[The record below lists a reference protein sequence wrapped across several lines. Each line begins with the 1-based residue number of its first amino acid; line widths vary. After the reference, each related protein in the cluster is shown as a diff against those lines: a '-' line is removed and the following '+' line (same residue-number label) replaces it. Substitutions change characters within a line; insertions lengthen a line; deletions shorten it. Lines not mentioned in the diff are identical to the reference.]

1 MSRVSRS
8 LLLASVMLGVG
19 FTSASAKTTY
29 TIVHDFAGPSQND
42 GDKPQSKLV
51 SDSQGRLYGV
61 TQLGGKNFSG
71 SVFRLTKTGKTWA
84 EETLFS
90 FPSGSGPSGTLL
102 IGASGELYGTILSGG
117 LGQGTVYRLDPNGS
131 TWTLTT
137 LHQFN
142 PTGAGSH
149 DGFLPSAGLVFGKDG
164 LLYGTTKGT
173 PPQDG
178 QTATQNPMYGTVF
191 SVSPMGDT
199 VEYSVLH
206 IFGGTNDGQFPGF
219 GSLVVNKKG
228 VLIGTTG
235 AGGLHSEGMVFQLTP
250 PKHGQTAWSEAS
262 VYDFK
267 SAGGDAI
274 GPFYGVVADKTGVL
288 FGCANGGHN
297 GNGAI
302 YALTPPPKHSTTW
315 SEQILYS
322 FGDQANDPKSNA
334 VCDVSVSKQ
343 GILFG
348 ASSGGGANNTCAI
361 FRAATPASGQTA
373 WTETVLHSF
382 GLQGSGDAMFPSAA
396 PIEVGKQV
404 LGVAPSGGAFNRGAV
419 FEVMP

>member
-8 LLLASVMLGVG
+8 LLLASVALGLG
-19 FTSASAKTTY
+19 FTSASAKAPY
-29 TIVHDFAGPSQND
+29 SIIHDFVGPSQHD

-51 SDSQGRLYGV
+51 ADSQGRLYGV
-61 TQLGGKNFSG
+61 TQLGGTNSSG
-71 SVFRLTKTGKTWA
+71 SVFRLTKTGKTWS

-90 FPSGSGPSGTLL
+90 FPAGSGPNGTLL
-102 IGASGELYGTILSGG
+102 IGASGELYGTTLSGG
-117 LGQGTVYRLDPNGS
+117 IGQGTVYRLDPNGS

-142 PTGAGSH
+142 PTGSH

-164 LLYGTTKGT
+164 LLYGTTKGA

-178 QTATQNPMYGTVF
+178 QTAKQDPMYGTVF
-191 SVSPMGDT
+191 SISPMGDT

-219 GSLVVNKKG
+219 GSLVVDKKG
-228 VLIGTTG
+228 VLTGTTG
-235 AGGLHSEGMVFQLTP
+235 AGGRNTEGMVFQLTP
-250 PKHGQTAWSEAS
+250 PKSGQRAWGETSI
-262 VYDFK
+262 YDFK
-267 SAGGDAI
+267 STGLDAI
-274 GPFYGVVADKTGVL
+274 GPFYGVVAGKGGVL
-288 FGCANGGHN
+288 FGCANGGNN
-297 GNGAI
+297 GSGVV
-302 YALTPPPKHSTTW
+302 YALTPPPKHSASW
-315 SEQILYS
+315 SEQLLYS

-343 GILFG
+343 GVLFG
-348 ASSGGGANNTCAI
+348 AASGGGVNGTGAI
-361 FRAATPASGQTA
+361 FRIAPPVTGQTA
-373 WTETVLHSF
+373 WAEMVLHSF
-382 GLQGSGDAMFPSAA
+382 GLQGTGDATFPSAA

-419 FEVMP
+419 FEVQP